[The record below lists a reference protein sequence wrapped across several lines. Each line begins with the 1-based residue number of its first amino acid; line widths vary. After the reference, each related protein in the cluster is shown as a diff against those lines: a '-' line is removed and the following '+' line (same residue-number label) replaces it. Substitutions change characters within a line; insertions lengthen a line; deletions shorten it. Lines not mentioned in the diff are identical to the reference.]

1 MSNQSN
7 VINICSVYEKMNEDS
22 RIISSGPL
30 KGKKIEF
37 ALTTGID
44 RFFEVSEEFMK
55 KIFDFGP
62 GEYLISDESS
72 LHDFTGLDE
81 MELSDIQKKIQDVYD
96 IDFSDIESGNLL
108 EIFTRIH
115 HKKCSASS

>member
-1 MSNQSN
+1 M
-7 VINICSVYEKMNEDS
+7 INICSVYKMNEDS

-30 KGKKIEF
+30 KGKKIEY
-37 ALTTGID
+37 APTTGID
-44 RFFEVSEEFMK
+44 SFFEISEEFMK
-55 KIFDFGP
+55 KIFDFRP

-81 MELSDIQKKIQDVYD
+81 MELSDIHKRIQDVYD
-96 IDFSDIESGNLL
+96 IDVSDIKSANLL